1 MDASRARPRYE
12 GGDELIGVPVGDPYP
27 PYGSLSDDELNALAA
42 VLRTSVL
49 GKRFSVTAA
58 A

>member
-1 MDASRARPRYE
+1 MDASRARPHHE
-12 GGDELIGVPVGDPYP
+12 GGDEVDRLPVGDPYP
-27 PYGSLSDDELNALAA
+27 PYGSLSDDELDALAA
-42 VLRTSVL
+42 VLRASVL

>member
-1 MDASRARPRYE
+1 MK
-12 GGDELIGVPVGDPYP
+12 LIGVPVGDLYP
-27 PYGSLSDDELNALAA
+27 PYGSLSDYERNTLAT
-42 VLRTSVL
+42 VLRTTVL